1 MELAAEIPLHDA
13 RKIGRKFLVSGFLAP
28 KDGALW
34 HSPKRT
40 KVVWATEYEN
50 DHTKQTSE

>member
-28 KDGALW
+28 KDGAWW

-40 KVVWATEYEN
+40 KVVLATEYEN